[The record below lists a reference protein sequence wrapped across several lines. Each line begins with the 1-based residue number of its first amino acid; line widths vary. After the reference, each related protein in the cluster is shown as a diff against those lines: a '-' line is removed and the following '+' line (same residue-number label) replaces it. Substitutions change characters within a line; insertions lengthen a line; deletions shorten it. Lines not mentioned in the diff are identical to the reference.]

1 MYKVIDRSA
10 RDDGKAGDLEHSEPD
25 PHPGSHAVS
34 WAPAPLDPLA
44 TVWRRKGMIAL
55 AAVAGAVALIAAGQL
70 LPVRYNAVAQIL
82 IDPSELRIIDNGLR
96 AQSPF
101 NEALIAEVET
111 QTRVLLSGNVLARV
125 VAEQNLDRDPEFTDG
140 RAVSPLDLLR
150 GLARS
155 IGLGT
160 PSESGPPDLA
170 LAAQRSLEKRVSA
183 RRTERTYVV
192 DLGVGTESREKS
204 VRIANAIVDA
214 FLAEQTAAQSE
225 AAKRATEMLSARL
238 DDLRTRALEAEERVE
253 AFKRENDILAAGDHL
268 VIEQQVTT
276 ISDQV
281 MLARTRAAEAR
292 ARFKQIE
299 TLRKSGGDIG
309 AISEATGSQTL
320 AALRAQH
327 SAAARREAELAA
339 TLKPKHPALFQAQ
352 QQTRKIA
359 GGVDAE
365 IRRIAEATSREY
377 QRAEGSEAS
386 LEKSLREVKGDLTRI
401 NAKIV
406 ALRELER
413 DAAASRGVYEAFLKR
428 TQEVGEQGKLPIT
441 NTRVISRATP
451 PEHRALPPSKALLG
465 LGGLMLGGM
474 VGVLLAFVPAYRGRR
489 DPEAA

>member
-10 RDDGKAGDLEHSEPD
+10 RDDGKAGELDYAEPRADASADASPD
-25 PHPGSHAVS
+25 PIAI
-34 WAPAPLDPLA
+34 L
-44 TVWRRKGMIAL
+44 WRRKGMIAL
-55 AAVAGAVALIAAGQL
+55 TAFAGAVLLIAGGQL
-70 LPVRYNAVAQIL
+70 LPIRYNAVAQIL
-82 IDPSELRIIDNGLR
+82 IDPSELRVIDNSLR

-125 VAEQNLDRDPEFTDG
+125 VAEQKLDRDPEFTDG

-155 IGLGT
+155 IGLGS
-160 PSESGPPDLA
+160 PPDSGPPNLA
-170 LAAQRSLEKRVSA
+170 LSAQRSLEKRVSA

-214 FLAEQTAAQSE
+214 FLAEQTLAQSE

-238 DDLRTRALEAEERVE
+238 DDLRKRALEAEERVE
-253 AFKRENDILAAGDHL
+253 AYKRENDILAAGDQL
-268 VIEQQVTT
+268 VIEKQVTT

-281 MLARTRAAEAR
+281 MLARTRAADAR
-292 ARFKQIE
+292 ARFNQIE

-309 AISEATGSQTL
+309 AISEATSSQTL
-320 AALRAQH
+320 AALRSQH

-339 TLKPKHPALFQAQ
+339 TLKPKHPALIQAQ
-352 QQTRKIA
+352 QQVRKIA
-359 GGVDAE
+359 GEIDAE

-377 QRAEGSEAS
+377 QRAQGSEAS
-386 LEKSLREVKGDLTRI
+386 LEKNLDDVKSSLTQI

-406 ALRELER
+406 TLRELER

-474 VGVLLAFVPAYRGRR
+474 AGMLLALLPAYRGRR
-489 DPEAA
+489 DHEAA